1 MTHKLTLPNDFQK
14 IIKDL
19 LGTEY
24 NSFFDSLHAPSPASI
39 RINPNKNYSSESDD
53 AIPWTR
59 FGKYLSS
66 RPIYTLDPWLHA
78 GGYYVQEPSSMFLE
92 QAIASTV
99 DLSRPIVALDLCA
112 APGGKSTHLLSLLN
126 TESLLVSNEAI
137 KSRASILAENIQKW
151 GHANVMVTNND
162 PASFT
167 RLEGLFDLIVVDA
180 PCSGEGLFRKESL
193 AIHEWSTGNVELCAL
208 RQRRILKDIWP
219 ALKQNGILIYCTC
232 TYNNAEDEETMNWLN
247 SQGNAEFLPIPI
259 QSAWGVVESKS
270 KNVIGYRFYPH
281 RLKGEGFFISV
292 LKKIEPQTAIRVF
305 TKSPLGKLQKDEK
318 PIANWLTN
326 PEEFSFFNNNGI
338 IGCVPASNSDLI
350 GFFAQKLNARLVG
363 TPMATNKRGKLVPE
377 HASALSIHLKKD
389 EFYSME
395 LNLEQA
401 LNYLR
406 KDPININTTEKG
418 FGLASYQGASLGWL
432 NFISNRINNMYP
444 PNWRIRM
451 RS

>member
-1 MTHKLTLPNDFQK
+1 M
-14 IIKDL
+14 
-19 LGTEY
+19 
-24 NSFFDSLHAPSPASI
+24 
-39 RINPNKNYSSESDD
+39 
-53 AIPWTR
+53 
-59 FGKYLSS
+59 
-66 RPIYTLDPWLHA
+66 
-78 GGYYVQEPSSMFLE
+78 QEPSSMFLE